1 MSRPPR
7 PPLPTRDGVS
17 PSSVALPSGPWPTV
31 LDFMAER
38 LPAVSRVEWATRMQA
53 GDVLDDD
60 GQPVPPEAA
69 YRPQTRLHYW
79 RALPFEHPIPFQED
93 IVFMDEHLVIADKPH
108 FLPITPKGRYVQET
122 LLVRLKRRLGIDT
135 LVPIHRLDRETAG
148 LIAFTAR
155 PHERNV
161 YQALFRERAVRKV
174 YEAVAP
180 LRVDLALPLT
190 HRSRLLESA
199 HFMAMEEVPG
209 EPNSETL
216 IELIEGRPDQGR
228 GLYRLSPHTGKR
240 HQLRAH
246 MHALGIPLVND
257 RIYPVLQAADP
268 LDTSPDCRQPLQL
281 LARHLAFDD
290 PVTGQRRSFTS
301 RRSLDW
307 PPSPP
312 PDPV

>member
-1 MSRPPR
+1 MTRPAR

-17 PSSVALPSGPWPTV
+17 PSSVALPSGPWPTM

-38 LPAVSRVEWATRMQA
+38 LPAVSRAQWQARMQA
-53 GDVLDDD
+53 GDVLDDQ
-60 GQPVPPEAA
+60 GQPVPPHAP

-79 RALPFEHPIPFQED
+79 RALPFEHAIPFQED

-108 FLPITPKGRYVQET
+108 FLPVTPKGRYVRET
-122 LLVRLKRRLGIDT
+122 LLVRLKHRLGIDT

-148 LIAFTAR
+148 LIAFTVQPR
-155 PHERNV
+155 ERNV
-161 YQALFRERAVRKV
+161 YQALFRERAVHKV

-180 LRVDLALPLT
+180 LRADLALPLI

-199 HFMAMEEVPG
+199 HFMAMQEVPG

-216 IELIEGRPDQGR
+216 VELEQARPDQGV
-228 GLYRLSPHTGKR
+228 GLYRLSPRTGKR

-246 MHALGIPLVND
+246 MHALGIPILND
-257 RIYPVLQAADP
+257 RIYPVLRPPDPADA
-268 LDTSPDCRQPLQL
+268 PDWRQPLQL

-290 PVTGQRRSFTS
+290 PVTGQRRGFTS

-312 PDPV
+312 PAPA

>member
-1 MSRPPR
+1 
-7 PPLPTRDGVS
+7 LPTRNGVS
-17 PSSVALPSGPWPTV
+17 PSSVALPSGPWATV

-38 LPAVSRVEWATRMQA
+38 LPAVSRNEWQARMHA

-60 GQPVPPEAA
+60 GLPVPPQAP

-79 RALPFEHPIPFQED
+79 RALPFEHAIPFQED
-93 IVFMDEHLVIADKPH
+93 IVFMDEHIVIADKPH

-122 LLVRLKRRLGIDT
+122 LLVRLKRRLNIDT

-148 LIAFTAR
+148 LIAFTVQ

-161 YQALFRERAVRKV
+161 YQALFRERAVDKV

-180 LRVDLALPLT
+180 LRADLALPLS
-190 HRSRLLESA
+190 HRSRLVDSA
-199 HFMAMEEVPG
+199 HFMAMEEAPG

-216 IELIEGRPDQGR
+216 VELQQARPEQGL

-246 MHALGIPLVND
+246 MHALGIPIVND

-268 LDTSPDCRQPLQL
+268 LDAPDWRHPLQL

-290 PVTGQRRSFTS
+290 PVTGRRRNFTS

-312 PDPV
+312 PDPA

>member
-1 MSRPPR
+1 MTRPAR
-7 PPLPTRDGVS
+7 PPLPTRNGVS
-17 PSSVALPSGPWPTV
+17 PSSVALPSGPWLTV
-31 LDFMAER
+31 LDFLAER
-38 LPAVSRVEWATRMQA
+38 LPAVSRTEWQARMHA

-60 GQPVPPEAA
+60 GLPVPPQAP

-79 RALPFEHPIPFQED
+79 RALPFEHTIPFQED

-122 LLVRLKRRLGIDT
+122 LLVRLKRRLNIDT

-148 LIAFTAR
+148 LIAFTVQ

-161 YQALFRERAVRKV
+161 YQALFRERAVDKV

-180 LRVDLALPLT
+180 LRADLALPLS
-190 HRSRLLESA
+190 HRSRLVDSA
-199 HFMAMEEVPG
+199 HFMAMEEAPG
-209 EPNSETL
+209 EANSETL
-216 IELIEGRPDQGR
+216 VELQQARPEQGL

-246 MHALGIPLVND
+246 MHALGIPIVND

-268 LDTSPDCRQPLQL
+268 LDAPDWRHPLQL

-312 PDPV
+312 PDPA

>member
-1 MSRPPR
+1 MTRPAR

-17 PSSVALPSGPWPTV
+17 PSSVSLPSGPWLTV

-38 LPAVSRVEWATRMQA
+38 LPAVSRTEWQARMHA
-53 GDVLDDD
+53 GDVLDD
-60 GQPVPPEAA
+60 GGLAVPPHAP

-79 RALPFEHPIPFQED
+79 RALPFEHIIPFQED

-122 LLVRLKRRLGIDT
+122 LLVRLKRRLNIDT

-148 LIAFTAR
+148 LIAFTVQ

-161 YQALFRERAVRKV
+161 YQALFREQAVDKV

-180 LRVDLALPLT
+180 LRPDLVLPLN
-190 HRSRLLESA
+190 HRSRLVDSA

-209 EPNSETL
+209 APNSETL
-216 IELIEGRPDQGR
+216 VELKQARPDQGL
-228 GLYRLSPHTGKR
+228 GLYRLTPHTGKR

-246 MHALGIPLVND
+246 LHALGIPIVND

-268 LDTSPDCRQPLQL
+268 LDAPDWRHPLQL

>member
-1 MSRPPR
+1 MTRPAR

-17 PSSVALPSGPWPTV
+17 PSSVSLPSGPWLTV

-38 LPAVSRVEWATRMQA
+38 LPAVSRTEWQARMHA

-60 GQPVPPEAA
+60 GLAVPPHAP

-79 RALPFEHPIPFQED
+79 RALPFEHIIPFQED

-122 LLVRLKRRLGIDT
+122 LLVRLKRRLNIDT

-148 LIAFTAR
+148 LIAFTVQ

-161 YQALFRERAVRKV
+161 YQALFRERAVDKV

-180 LRVDLALPLT
+180 LRPDLVLPLN
-190 HRSRLLESA
+190 HRSRLVDSA

-209 EPNSETL
+209 APNSETL
-216 IELIEGRPDQGR
+216 VELKQARPDQGL

-246 MHALGIPLVND
+246 MNALGIPIVND

-268 LDTSPDCRQPLQL
+268 LDAPDWRHPLQL

>member
-1 MSRPPR
+1 MTRPAR
-7 PPLPTRDGVS
+7 PPLPTRNGVS
-17 PSSVALPSGPWPTV
+17 PSSVALPSGPWATV

-38 LPAVSRVEWATRMQA
+38 LPAVSRKEWQARMHA

-60 GQPVPPEAA
+60 GLPVPPQAP

-79 RALPFEHPIPFQED
+79 RALPFEHAIPFQED

-122 LLVRLKRRLGIDT
+122 LLVRLKRRLNIDT

-148 LIAFTAR
+148 LIAFTVQ

-161 YQALFRERAVRKV
+161 YQALFRERAVDKV

-180 LRVDLALPLT
+180 LRADLALPLS
-190 HRSRLLESA
+190 HRSRLVDSA
-199 HFMAMEEVPG
+199 HFMAMEEAPG

-216 IELIEGRPDQGR
+216 LELQQARPDQGL

-246 MHALGIPLVND
+246 MHALGIPIVND

-268 LDTSPDCRQPLQL
+268 LDAPDWRHPLQL

-312 PDPV
+312 PDPA

>member
-1 MSRPPR
+1 MTRPAR
-7 PPLPTRDGVS
+7 PPLPTRNGVS
-17 PSSVALPSGPWPTV
+17 PSSVALPSGPWLTV
-31 LDFMAER
+31 LDFLAER
-38 LPAVSRVEWATRMQA
+38 LPAVSRTEWQARMHA

-60 GQPVPPEAA
+60 GLPVPPQAP

-79 RALPFEHPIPFQED
+79 RALPFEHTIPFQED

-122 LLVRLKRRLGIDT
+122 LLVRLKRRLNIDT

-148 LIAFTAR
+148 LIAFTVQ

-161 YQALFRERAVRKV
+161 YQALFRERAVDKV

-180 LRVDLALPLT
+180 LRADLALPLS
-190 HRSRLLESA
+190 HRSRLVDSA
-199 HFMAMEEVPG
+199 HFMAMEEAPG

-216 IELIEGRPDQGR
+216 LELQQARPDQGL

-246 MHALGIPLVND
+246 MHALGIPIVND

-268 LDTSPDCRQPLQL
+268 LDAPDWRHPLQL

-312 PDPV
+312 PDPA

>member
-1 MSRPPR
+1 MTRPAR

-38 LPAVSRVEWATRMQA
+38 LPAVSRTEWQARMLA

-60 GQPVPPEAA
+60 GQPVPPHAP

-79 RALPFEHPIPFQED
+79 RALPFEHRVPFQEG

-148 LIAFTAR
+148 LIAFSVQ

-161 YQALFRERAVRKV
+161 YQALFRERAVDKV

-180 LRVDLALPLT
+180 LRPDLALPMK
-190 HRSRLLESA
+190 HRSRLVDSA

-209 EPNSETL
+209 EPNSESL
-216 IELIEGRPDQGR
+216 VELQDADPDRGL
-228 GLYRLSPHTGKR
+228 GLYRLSPRTGKR

-246 MHALGIPLVND
+246 LHALGIPIVND
-257 RIYPVLQAADP
+257 RIYPVLQPADP
-268 LDTSPDCRQPLQL
+268 LDAPDWQHPLQL

-301 RRSLDW
+301 QRSLDW

-312 PDPV
+312 PAPA

>member
-1 MSRPPR
+1 MTRPAR

-17 PSSVALPSGPWPTV
+17 PSSVSLPSGPWSTV
-31 LDFMAER
+31 LDFLAER
-38 LPAVSRVEWATRMQA
+38 LPAVSRTEWQARMHA
-53 GDVLDDD
+53 GNILDDD
-60 GQPVPPEAA
+60 GLPVLPQAP

-79 RALPFEHPIPFQED
+79 RALPFEHTIPFHED

-148 LIAFTAR
+148 LIAFTVQ

-161 YQALFRERAVRKV
+161 YQALFRERAVHKV

-180 LRVDLALPLT
+180 LRADLALPLN
-190 HRSRLLESA
+190 HRSRLVDSA
-199 HFMAMEEVPG
+199 HFMAMEEAVG

-216 IELIEGRPDQGR
+216 VELQQARPDQGL

-246 MHALGIPLVND
+246 MHALSIPIVND

-268 LDTSPDCRQPLQL
+268 LDAPDWRRPLQL

-312 PDPV
+312 PDPA